1 MEARRNGSRVERRV
15 RPEVDLERLA
25 EDESTINDVRDRVYS
40 RFEKALTAV
49 DSDESWSDRCDRT
62 NEMAALAVLLK
73 TTHEAVK
80 RIGELEKAVNLIRQ
94 HQEDETPAK
103 DWYTVSELAGIL
115 GKAEFTVREWCR
127 QGRVYASKRACGRGN
142 SQEWIVSREE
152 VDRIRNEG
160 LLPG

>member
-1 MEARRNGSRVERRV
+1 LADDGAAIDEV
-15 RPEVDLERLA
+15 RQ
-25 EDESTINDVRDRVYS
+25 RVYS
-40 RFEKALTAV
+40 RFEKAIAAV
-49 DSDESWSDRCDRT
+49 DTGEGWPERCDRT

-73 TTHEAVK
+73 TTHELVS
-80 RIGELEKAVNLIRQ
+80 RIRDLEKTVGLIRS
-94 HQEDETPAK
+94 HQEGEAPVK
-103 DWYTVSELAGIL
+103 DWYTVAELAGIL

-152 VDRIRNEG
+152 IDRIRNEG

>member
-1 MEARRNGSRVERRV
+1 METRRNGTRVETRA
-15 RPEVDLERLA
+15 RPQADLEQLA
-25 EDESTINDVRDRVYS
+25 EGEATIDGVRDRVYS

-49 DSDESWSDRCDRT
+49 DSGEGSPERCDRT

-73 TTHEAVK
+73 TTHEAVR

-94 HQEDETPAK
+94 HQEDEAPVK
-103 DWYTVSELAGIL
+103 DWYTVTELAGIL

-160 LLPG
+160 LLSG